1 MDYIE
6 YKEYV
11 QNIDSGYT
19 LEPLYTPI
27 ILHKSGM
34 LFEQMISCNIIKI
47 L

>member
-19 LEPLYTPI
+19 SEPLYTPI
-27 ILHKSGM
+27 ILHKVACNGA
-34 LFEQMISCNIIKI
+34 FISCCLNR
-47 L
+47 